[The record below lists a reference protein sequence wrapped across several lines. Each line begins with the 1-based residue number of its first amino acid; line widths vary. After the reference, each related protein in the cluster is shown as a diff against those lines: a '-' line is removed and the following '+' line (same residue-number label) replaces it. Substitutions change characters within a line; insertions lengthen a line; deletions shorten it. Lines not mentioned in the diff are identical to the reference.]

1 MEKQLFGCELDK
13 LGKILAEENLA
24 FLFTGSYPIK
34 LTITPRQDMEGQM
47 DMLADADKDTPVN
60 SPDARLILTY
70 RAGDVELQIFGR
82 MAIDDDLYRKVRSSF
97 KNACLYYLAW
107 KHREGCEAGAV
118 NVTLASGGDD
128 V

>member
-1 MEKQLFGCELDK
+1 MEKQLFNCELEK
-13 LGKILAEENLA
+13 LGKTLAEENLD
-24 FLFTGSYPIK
+24 FLFNGSYPIR
-34 LTITPRQDMEGQM
+34 LAITPRQDMEGQM
-47 DMLADADKDTPVN
+47 DMLAEADKDTPVN

-82 MAIDDDLYRKVRSSF
+82 MSIDDDLYRKVRSSF
-97 KNACLYYLAW
+97 KNACLYYLAL

-118 NVTLASGGDD
+118 NGTLASGGDD